1 MKFDERFF
9 EGEEKSGFYV
19 TKTMKHVWAAELEV
33 LREVIEI
40 CERHG
45 LQYYADWGTLLGAVR
60 HQGFIPWDDD
70 IDIALKRSE
79 YNQLLV
85 YLQKE
90 LPKPY
95 KALSFYIQEEYN
107 ECSICVSNGTEVS
120 LDEERLEKFHDC
132 PYVVGIDIFPLDF
145 IPSNQEEKDVQLEI
159 YKLIISA
166 LKHLDLM
173 QEKENRV
180 MLEQMLKEIETV
192 CSVRINREESI
203 RNQLWKLSDNICQ
216 LYKEEESSEM
226 TWMPE
231 MARRKN
237 YVLKKEWYENTIKLK
252 FENMEI
258 QVPEQYDKVLSTMF
272 GDYMTP
278 VRGTQ
283 DHEYPFYK
291 KQQEMLQEYLE
302 QNPQLKVKKGVL

>member
-1 MKFDERFF
+1 MKFNERFF

-79 YNQLLV
+79 YNKLLL
-85 YLQKE
+85 YLQEE

-95 KALSFYIQEEYN
+95 KVLSFYIQEEYN
-107 ECSICVSNGTEVS
+107 ECSICVVNGTEVS
-120 LDEERLEKFHDC
+120 LEEERLEKFHDC

-145 IPSNQEEKDVQLEI
+145 ISSNQEEKDVQLEI

-231 MARRKN
+231 LVKRPN
-237 YVLKKEWYENTIKLK
+237 YVLKKEWYESTIKLK

-272 GDYMTP
+272 GDYMIP

-283 DHEYPFYK
+283 EHDYPFYK
-291 KQQEMLQEYLE
+291 KQQAILKEYLE
-302 QNPQLKVKKGVL
+302 KNPQLKVEKGVL